1 MTTTLRIILGK
12 SMKKLAGSGVYWIAY
27 TLFLLTGITVVVYLW
42 ITYSAD
48 QSNRVI
54 VRDIAIILTVLVV
67 TGGYHGAITFKKFC
81 SLK

>member
-1 MTTTLRIILGK
+1 MIKVTTTLLRILGK
-12 SMKKLAGSGVYWIAY
+12 SMKKFAGSGVYWIAY

-48 QSNRVI
+48 ESNRVI

-67 TGGYHGAITFKKFC
+67 IGGYDGVVTCK
-81 SLK
+81 